1 MRQTLG
7 DNFKYRNKI
16 FDFIGWLSM
25 ASIMVGVVAHTSLYP
40 VMLMV
45 PVLLSTKT
53 TVISFVFQKKHFK
66 TVKP

>member
-1 MRQTLG
+1 
-7 DNFKYRNKI
+7 
-16 FDFIGWLSM
+16 M